1 MNENEQI
8 KSIIELKKQQ
18 EENEKQIEMMREK
31 KRILRMNSSEFKLI
45 NIFSFSTITYLL
57 LAASCI
63 LITSILSIPTNIFTY
78 SFSLALFGGSIAI
91 GKISQIFLDRKYQT
105 KKLLRSFSS
114 TTTPFEQL
122 EEQAK
127 CQLEIRKKENRNQS
141 INQSMN
147 VLKQKDLEFSN
158 DYSPKKE
165 ELEKRIKEEFDK
177 LDLLVTKKFIADYF
191 WNVRLPKKLKILN
204 TIMLSLATGT
214 FIMFFSCIPTI
225 MISHSGSLLIPF
237 STFTL
242 GTICSATYLKRRN
255 NNHLKLF
262 NQMNNLL
269 EENKLPKTIE
279 TEFDNELEQDKLKRL
294 IEKQM
299 EEISNL
305 KVNQQKNKRNLEQY
319 AQKQKTSFQSI
330 KPIERDNYLNEEKK
344 INSSLVRKRKY
355 S

>member
-57 LAASCI
+57 LAASSI
-63 LITSILSIPTNIFTY
+63 LITNILSIPTNIFTY

-158 DYSPKKE
+158 
-165 ELEKRIKEEFDK
+165 
-177 LDLLVTKKFIADYF
+177 
-191 WNVRLPKKLKILN
+191 KKLISILN
-204 TIMLSLATGT
+204 RS
-214 FIMFFSCIPTI
+214 
-225 MISHSGSLLIPF
+225 
-237 STFTL
+237 
-242 GTICSATYLKRRN
+242 
-255 NNHLKLF
+255 
-262 NQMNNLL
+262 
-269 EENKLPKTIE
+269 
-279 TEFDNELEQDKLKRL
+279 
-294 IEKQM
+294 
-299 EEISNL
+299 
-305 KVNQQKNKRNLEQY
+305 
-319 AQKQKTSFQSI
+319 
-330 KPIERDNYLNEEKK
+330 K
-344 INSSLVRKRKY
+344 IRVVSV
-355 S
+355 